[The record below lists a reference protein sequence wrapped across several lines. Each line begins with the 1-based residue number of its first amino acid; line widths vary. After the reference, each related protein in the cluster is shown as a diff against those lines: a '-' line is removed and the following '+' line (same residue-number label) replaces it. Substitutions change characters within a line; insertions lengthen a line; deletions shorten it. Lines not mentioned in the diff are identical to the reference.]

1 LTEAYLLILG
11 LLIYSGIMTY
21 LYWREKKKGHRGDR
35 ALERDVDMKIQEIG
49 DRLEEIKQDSERT
62 RIDLEDEDW

>member
-1 LTEAYLLILG
+1 MAAYLLILV

-21 LYWREKKKGHRGDR
+21 LYWREKKKGQRGDR
-35 ALERDVDMKIQEIG
+35 FLERDVDMKIQEIG